1 MQIINENSLSS
12 GKVAVVFNFIE
23 NRGKLTQYIK
33 HMKEHNINVNE
44 ILWVSLFDFNL
55 KKPSVGDVRKGV
67 IELEESLKS
76 TSVNVVIDMT
86 SSYDDKQKKYVK
98 GLMFK
103 GIFKRD
109 NNLWQHRGVL
119 EASIGDWSGKFIQ
132 GLRWESIAR
141 EKDSRKL
148 IESEFVVKPEKVTIE
163 IPKTIKEA
171 KEAFKELFKSK
182 EIVYDTEGSSVM
194 WERSDFKVYTLQ
206 YTGLENKNKSIIFFY
221 EHPKVPKSAEFKD
234 IVKKGTKWIMEN
246 RKVIIHNA
254 SYDMLL
260 NMRFFDVDIYK
271 TDFYCTFILWAF
283 LTNTYKPVPLGLK
296 DISFTEGIFLDWEYK
311 LKDEKARICKEMDIK
326 SDNFKYEYFDVND
339 LTLYGGYDTIVLAHL
354 WGHMKEVSKNHIALD
369 VIKKT
374 WEGEEGWMNLM
385 KGTYSMMYNGS
396 PFNLKKAKAL
406 WQKNT
411 DRVNEIDELIKEDNF
426 IKGAEKN
433 INEVQWKK
441 ALVAYDKKVQEKAK
455 LGKVFG
461 GKPPE
466 REKGKY
472 GSINYNVSFNTKSPA
487 HKKILF
493 LETLKLPVIEKSKQT
508 GEASFGEKSINEYL
522 KLRPEISTLQLFGEK
537 AKLSKIIGTYLDP
550 WIDKVSNSFDGNLH
564 GSFNP
569 VTTSARYKGSEGSL
583 LNITKGVGLKELL
596 ESDYENGRCTL
607 ALDMKSMEERV
618 GLLLHKDKVKL
629 KMKEEGITD
638 PHAFNSF
645 IVAKAL
651 GDTSIDNLDKF
662 NPEHLKIIKNDFGKL
677 RQKTK
682 AFVFG
687 LAYGISHFGL
697 MKAFNCN
704 EQVAKK
710 MLNDYWEVHK
720 DEAKYIADCALEFQ
734 DKGYSINFGN
744 VPILTPNMT
753 TDMEDKENS
762 SNFKTCYNSKGQ
774 SSAYLV
780 VRAMYLADKH
790 FKEKGMDVKFT
801 NSIYDSVI
809 LDCKLEDTIYVR
821 KKCIEYMTLPIMK
834 DQLFPLGADCEIGI
848 SYEPELD
855 FEGTDEE
862 LEDILTE
869 FKEKHNS
876 KV

>member
-206 YTGLENKNKSIIFFY
+206 YTGLEDKNKSIIFFY
-221 EHPKVPKSAEFKD
+221 EHPKVPKSDEFKD

-246 RKVIIHNA
+246 RKVIIHNT

-296 DISFTEGIFLDWEYK
+296 EISFTEGIFLDWEYK

-326 SDNFKYEYFDVND
+326 SDKFKYEYFDVND

-354 WGHMKEVSKNHIALD
+354 WEHMKEVSKNHIALD

-396 PFNLKKAKAL
+396 PFNLTKAKAL

-441 ALVAYDKKVQEKAK
+441 ALVAYAKKVQEKMK

-472 GSINYNVSFNTKSPA
+472 GSINYDVSFNTKSPA

-522 KLRPEISTLQLFGEK
+522 KVRPEISILQLFGEK

-607 ALDMKSMEERV
+607 ALDFSSLEYNI
-618 GLLLHKDKVKL
+618 GLMLHKDKAHLKL
-629 KMKEEGITD
+629 REKNITD
-638 PHAFNSF
+638 FHSLNAIIVDEALGRGEFNKLDRF
-645 IVAKAL
+645 NPADLKIVNKQHSKRRGEAKAL
-651 GDTSIDNLDKF
+651 T
-662 NPEHLKIIKNDFGKL
+662 FGVSYL
-677 RQKTK
+677 CT
-682 AFVFG
+682 
-687 LAYGISHFGL
+687 HFSL
-697 MKAFNCN
+697 MKEFGIQ
-704 EQVAKK
+704 EKTAKSILETYWK
-710 MLNDYWEVHK
+710 TYAGEWQFINDS
-720 DEAKYIADCALEFQ
+720 AKIFQ
-734 DKGYSINFGN
+734 EKGYRINFGN
-744 VPILTPNMT
+744 VPILTPEISTDLDDKDNMNNFRT
-753 TDMEDKENS
+753 CFNS
-762 SNFKTCYNSKGQ
+762 IAQ
-774 SSAYLV
+774 SSAYAT
-780 VRAMYLADKH
+780 VRAMYHVDRY
-790 FKEKGMDVKFT
+790 FKQKGMDVKFT

-809 LDCKLEDTIYVR
+809 IDCKIEDAIYVR
-821 KKCIEYMTLPIMK
+821 KKCLEFMTKPIMEN
-834 DQLFPLGADCEIGI
+834 QIFPLEADCEIGI

-855 FEGTDEE
+855 FEGTDKE
-862 LEDILTE
+862 LEGILKD
-869 FKEKHNS
+869 FKQKHS
-876 KV
+876 IKV